1 MVSRN
6 DTIVAVATPVGVGS
20 IGVIRLSG
28 AGALKLSRKFWQP
41 IQPIKTIKSHQ
52 MYLGWLLNGEQKLDQ
67 ALLVYM
73 RAPNSYTGEDVVEI
87 QTHGSPV
94 VLDQLLGLLV
104 SVGARLAEPGE
115 FTKRAYLNNKIDLIQ
130 AEAVAELIEAGS
142 SKMAQLATDQLAG
155 GVSTQLAGIAQELT
169 KFVATESAQLD
180 FSEEDLAPT
189 DRSAQLQSIKKI
201 ITKIDLLLQGEDQL
215 SVIRDGYKVA
225 LLGLPN
231 AGKSSLLNHLLGH
244 ERSIVNAQAG
254 TTRDTIAEPI
264 SINGLRVILVDTA
277 GLRQSTGKIE
287 QIGVARA
294 IEQANLA
301 DLVLLLVEPN
311 KQSATDQYWRSLARH
326 GLNKKRITIQTK
338 VDKIKNH
345 KKTKT
350 SDLYIS
356 TKTGQGITKL
366 KQLIYQQAMNR
377 RDEENLVLTT
387 RRQFSLLHK
396 VRAELV
402 DAQSALNDDLPT
414 DIVLVS
420 VQSALNVVFELTG
433 KVTNDEIIETIF
445 ANFCIGK

>member
-1 MVSRN
+1 MVNQN
-6 DTIVAVATPVGVGS
+6 DTIVAIATPVGVGS

-28 AGALKLSRKFWQP
+28 AEALKLSRKFWQP
-41 IQPIKTIKSHQ
+41 IRPVKTLKSYQ
-52 MYLGWLLNGEQKLDQ
+52 MYLGWLLDGEQKLDQ

-73 RAPNSYTGEDVVEI
+73 RTPNSYTGEDVVEL

-94 VLDQLLGLLV
+94 ILNQLLGLLV
-104 SVGARLAEPGE
+104 GAGARLAEPGE

-155 GVSTQLAGIAQELT
+155 GVSAQLTDITQELT

-189 DRSAQLQSIKKI
+189 DRSAHLQNIDKI
-201 ITKIDLLLQGEDQL
+201 IAKIDLLLQGEDQL

-264 SINGLRVILVDTA
+264 NINGLRVILVDTA
-277 GLRQSTGKIE
+277 GLRQSAGKIE

-311 KQSATDQYWRSLARH
+311 KQSATDQYWHSLAQH
-326 GLNKKRITIQTK
+326 GLNKKQITIQTK

-345 KKTKT
+345 KKTE
-350 SDLYIS
+350 SGDLFIS
-356 TKTGQGITKL
+356 TKTSQGIDEL
-366 KQLIYQQAMNR
+366 KQLIYRQAMNT
-377 RDEENLVLTT
+377 RDDENIVLTT
-387 RRQFSLLHK
+387 RRQFGLLHK
-396 VRAELV
+396 VRAELI
-402 DAQSALNDDLPT
+402 DAQSALNDGLPT
-414 DIVLVS
+414 DIVLAS

-433 KVTNDEIIETIF
+433 KVTNDEIIEMIF